1 MPDKITPAGPE
12 LAVLKDQLGAKVLDV
27 ASDLERLGQDSSRYR
42 PQHRPLAAVM
52 ATDTND
58 VAVALRW
65 ANAHRVPVSVRGAGT
80 GLAGGAV
87 SYPDGLII
95 SLEQCNRIR
104 DIDPV
109 NRLAVVEAGVIPA
122 DLDRAVRDHGLFYP
136 PDPASVEISTIGDR
150 KSTRLNSSHVAI
162 SYAVFCLKKYN
173 NGSLS
178 EHSLAK

>member
-12 LAVLKDQLGAKVLDV
+12 LDVLKDQLGAKVLDA

-65 ANAHRVPVSVRGAGT
+65 ANAHRVPVSVRG
-80 GLAGGAV
+80 
-87 SYPDGLII
+87 
-95 SLEQCNRIR
+95 
-104 DIDPV
+104 
-109 NRLAVVEAGVIPA
+109 
-122 DLDRAVRDHGLFYP
+122 
-136 PDPASVEISTIGDR
+136 DR

-162 SYAVFCLKKYN
+162 SYAVFCLIKQTQV
-173 NGSLS
+173 GRRRSAQRGL
-178 EHSLAK
+178 